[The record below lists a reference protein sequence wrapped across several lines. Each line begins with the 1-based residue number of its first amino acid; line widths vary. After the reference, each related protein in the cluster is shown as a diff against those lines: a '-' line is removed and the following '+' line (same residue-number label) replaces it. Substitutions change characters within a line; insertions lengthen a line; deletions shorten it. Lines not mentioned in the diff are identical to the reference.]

1 MKVSPS
7 RDPHSA
13 TPSKAAR
20 GGGDEAPAPGA
31 SAAGEKTPIFRI
43 LDVDGTADPKLDPR
57 IPAEGLEIIYR
68 TMVLNRLLDD
78 RMLTLQRQG
87 RIGFYLTSTGEEATH
102 VASAYALEKTD
113 WVFPAYRE
121 PGAALIR
128 GFDLHKFIC
137 QLFGNAEDTLKGRQ
151 MPNHFSAREIA
162 FVSISS
168 PTGTQ
173 IPQAVGAAWA
183 AKIRGDD
190 MVAITYFGEGTTSQG
205 DFHTA
210 LNFAG
215 VEKVPVIFFCRN
227 NQYAISVPS
236 KIQTAAES
244 IAVKAVAYGI
254 EGIQVDGNDV
264 LAVYEATRRAR
275 ERARKGLGPT
285 LIEGLTYRR
294 GAHSSSDDPRRYRE
308 DSEVEEWTKK
318 DPIDRLR
325 RYMEKKGLIDAK
337 KDEALRAVIT
347 EEIHAALERAE
358 KVAPPP
364 IESMFDDVFARIPW
378 HLEREK
384 REYLAWRAEHGAP
397 TDGHGAH

>member
-1 MKVSPS
+1 MKVSP
-7 RDPHSA
+7 
-13 TPSKAAR
+13 TPKEPASTPAK
-20 GGGDEAPAPGA
+20 DAPAL
-31 SAAGEKTPIFRI
+31 FHV
-43 LDVDGTADPKLDPR
+43 LNVDGTVEKALEPKITDD
-57 IPAEGLEIIYR
+57 GLVLMYR
-68 TMVLNRLLDD
+68 TMVLNRILDE

-102 VASAYALEKTD
+102 VASAYAMKKSD
-113 WVFPAYRE
+113 WIFPAYRE
-121 PGAALIR
+121 PGAALLR
-128 GFDLHKFIC
+128 GFDLHKYIC
-137 QLFGNAEDTLKGRQ
+137 QLFGNADDTVLGRQ
-151 MPNHFSAREIA
+151 MPNHFSAREIG

-190 MVAITYFGEGTTSQG
+190 MVALTFFGEGTTSQG

-215 VEKVPVIFFCRN
+215 VFKVPVIFFCRN

-236 KIQTAAES
+236 KIQTAAKS

-264 LAVYEATRRAR
+264 LAIYEATRRAR
-275 ERARKGLGPT
+275 ERARKGEGPT

-308 DSEVEEWTKK
+308 DAEVEAWIKK

-325 RYMEKKGLIDAK
+325 RYMERRGIWDAK
-337 KDEALRAVIT
+337 RDETYRSETTDAIA
-347 EEIHAALERAE
+347 AALEKAE
-358 KVAPPP
+358 KVGPPAV
-364 IESMFDDVFARIPW
+364 ETMFDDVFASLPP

-384 REYLAWRAEHGAP
+384 SEYLAWRAANPNRNG
-397 TDGHGAH
+397 GHGGH

>member
-1 MKVSPS
+1 MKASP
-7 RDPHSA
+7 
-13 TPSKAAR
+13 TPKEPTST
-20 GGGDEAPAPGA
+20 PAKDA
-31 SAAGEKTPIFRI
+31 SALFHI
-43 LDVDGTADPKLDPR
+43 LSVDGTADKALEPK
-57 IPAEGLEIIYR
+57 IPDDGLVLMYR
-68 TMVLNRLLDD
+68 TMVLNRLLDE

-102 VASAYALEKTD
+102 VASAYAMKKTD
-113 WVFPAYRE
+113 WIFPAYRE

-128 GFDLHKFIC
+128 GFDLHRYIC
-137 QLFGNAEDTLKGRQ
+137 QLFGNADDTLKGRQ
-151 MPNHFSAREIA
+151 MPNHFSAREVG

-190 MVAITYFGEGTTSQG
+190 MVALTFFGEGTTSQG

-215 VEKVPVIFFCRN
+215 VFKVPVIFFCRN

-236 KIQTAAES
+236 KIQTAAKS

-264 LAVYEATRRAR
+264 LAIYEATRRAR
-275 ERARKGLGPT
+275 ERARKGEGPT

-308 DSEVEEWTKK
+308 DAEVEAWVKK

-325 RYMEKKGLIDAK
+325 RYMERRGIWDAK
-337 KDEALRAVIT
+337 ADDAYRVDTAAAIA
-347 EEIHAALERAE
+347 AALEKAE
-358 KVAPPP
+358 KVGPPP
-364 IESMFDDVFARIPW
+364 LESLFEDVFARIPA
-378 HLEREK
+378 HLERQK
-384 REYLAWRAEHGAP
+384 SEYLAWRAANPNRNG
-397 TDGHGAH
+397 GHGGH

>member
-7 RDPHSA
+7 PKE
-13 TPSKAAR
+13 PAAS
-20 GGGDEAPAPGA
+20 
-31 SAAGEKTPIFRI
+31 SAAAKDAPSLFHI
-43 LDVDGTADPKLDPR
+43 LNVDGSVEKSLEPK
-57 IPAEGLEIIYR
+57 IPDDGLVLMYR
-68 TMVLNRLLDD
+68 TMVLNRQLDE

-102 VASAYALEKTD
+102 VASAYAMKKSD
-113 WVFPAYRE
+113 WIFPAYRE
-121 PGAALIR
+121 PGAALLR
-128 GFDLHKFIC
+128 GFDLHKYVC
-137 QLFGNAEDTLKGRQ
+137 QLFGNADDTVKGRQ
-151 MPNHFSAREIA
+151 MPNHFSAREIG

-183 AKIRGDD
+183 AKIKGDD
-190 MVAITYFGEGTTSQG
+190 MVALTFFGEGTTSQG
-205 DFHTA
+205 DFHTS

-215 VEKVPVIFFCRN
+215 VFKIPVIFFCRN

-236 KIQTAAES
+236 KIQTAAKS

-275 ERARKGLGPT
+275 ERARKGEGPT

-308 DSEVEEWTKK
+308 DAEVESWIKK

-325 RYMEKKGLIDAK
+325 RYMERKGCWDAK
-337 KDEALRAVIT
+337 KEDALRKETT
-347 EEIHAALERAE
+347 ETIAAALAGGES
-358 KVAPPP
+358 VGPPP
-364 IESMFDDVFARIPW
+364 VESMFEDVFSRLPS
-378 HLEREK
+378 HLEK
-384 REYLAWRAEHGAP
+384 QKSEYLAWRAANPNRNG
-397 TDGHGAH
+397 GHAGH